1 MSTELYF
8 TLIEKRK
15 SLKKRKRTA
24 TMIKQELLA
33 RLEVFNKISENVERS
48 LSSFSP
54 KRLGEYKKMAK
65 NILHSYLSI
74 TSLLL
79 AYGRK

>member
-24 TMIKQELLA
+24 EIIKQELLA

-48 LSSFSP
+48 LSSF
-54 KRLGEYKKMAK
+54 
-65 NILHSYLSI
+65 
-74 TSLLL
+74 LL
-79 AYGRK
+79 RD